1 MNIKKD
7 VIPTNLHPRDYTANE
22 VCRIVNPKQSMLYI
36 KHRLFP
42 IDMYTSIDAKT
53 GNDILVMIFDKEESK
68 ELYQAWCNHELE

>member
-1 MNIKKD
+1 MKKEL
-7 VIPTNLHPRDYTANE
+7 IETNLHPKDYAPSE

-53 GNDILVMIFDKEESK
+53 GNDILVMIFDKEESQ

>member
-1 MNIKKD
+1 MNKKD
-7 VIPTNLHPRDYTANE
+7 LILTNLHPKNYAPNE

-53 GNDILVMIFDKEESK
+53 GNDILVMIFDKEESQ

>member
-1 MNIKKD
+1 MNKKD
-7 VIPTNLHPRDYTANE
+7 LILTNLRPKNYAPNE

-53 GNDILVMIFDKEESK
+53 GNDILVMIFDKEESQ